1 MFPTMMNSLSVGVFS
16 CERLAAQFPPLWR
29 KILLRRGQRK
39 VRLSEGRSI
48 LVTFSPFS
56 STSRGNKHIFRAYPS
71 TLKIAKLCFETTAAH
86 STIIWSARLGFLL
99 LREAG
104 TDGTGFVGVLPLP
117 STHVWSSRKHHIVHG
132 NNAQDCFRYS
142 LAKSI
147 TGCIKFTKRTEL
159 WLDFWQL
166 DDIFEPPGQNELI
179 IWKTDSRFFFSLAS
193 PALRIRA
200 CEAQALALTLLWP
213 YSKPILQK
221 KTTVLQSTWKQVTWT
236 CHVITW
242 DQALFCF
249 FASLLLWLEREKN
262 NAWYIH
268 LTSRQPPPSLHNL
281 TSAWPVMLLANN
293 RLPYRSQI
301 FARIMSLLKSILGK
315 RKFLSTSMLRWLFDS
330 PPKFKCVVFVM
341 KYC

>member
-1 MFPTMMNSLSVGVFS
+1 MNSLFVGVFS
-16 CERLAAQFPPLWR
+16 CERIAAQFPPLWR
-29 KILLRRGQRK
+29 KILLHRGQRK
-39 VRLSEGRSI
+39 VRLSEGRPI

-104 TDGTGFVGVLPLP
+104 TGFVGVLPLP

-147 TGCIKFTKRTEL
+147 TGYIKFTKRTEL

-179 IWKTDSRFFFSLAS
+179 ILKTDSRFFFSLA
-193 PALRIRA
+193 
-200 CEAQALALTLLWP
+200 
-213 YSKPILQK
+213 
-221 KTTVLQSTWKQVTWT
+221 
-236 CHVITW
+236 
-242 DQALFCF
+242 
-249 FASLLLWLEREKN
+249 
-262 NAWYIH
+262 
-268 LTSRQPPPSLHNL
+268 
-281 TSAWPVMLLANN
+281 
-293 RLPYRSQI
+293 
-301 FARIMSLLKSILGK
+301 
-315 RKFLSTSMLRWLFDS
+315 
-330 PPKFKCVVFVM
+330 
-341 KYC
+341 